1 MNLPGALSFVIDFI
15 IELSLYMAAPSPKQ
29 YQERIELFSKVNE
42 LAASFNNANQAMP
55 KMTAIDFRDDDIYR
69 FFENLQSC
77 DVKYLLVGGF
87 AMAFHGYVRAT
98 HDLDLW
104 IKDEPKNLE
113 KLKQVFQQSGV
124 SGIEKVKSLQL
135 VAGFTEFKVG
145 ESGFV
150 VDSMTNLKAF
160 NAFDF
165 DQCFER
171 AKPGEFKGIKF
182 KVIHALDLLK
192 EKEATNRPKD
202 QGDIEHLRKLK
213 QKGESE

>member
-1 MNLPGALSFVIDFI
+1 MS
-15 IELSLYMAAPSPKQ
+15 STSPKE
-29 YQERIELFSKVNE
+29 YEERIELFSKVNE
-42 LAASFNNANQAMP
+42 LAVSFNNANQSIP
-55 KMTAIDFRDDDIYR
+55 KMTAIDFRDEDIYK
-69 FFENLQSC
+69 FFENLEAGG
-77 DVKYLLVGGF
+77 VRYLLVGGF

-104 IKDEPKNLE
+104 IKDEPHNLE
-113 KLKQVFQQSGV
+113 KLKLVFKQSGV
-124 SGIEKVKSLQL
+124 IGIEQVKNLQL

-150 VDSMTNLKAF
+150 VDPMTNLKAF
-160 NAFDF
+160 SAYDF

-202 QGDIEHLRKLK
+202 QADIDHLKDLKNRGDY
-213 QKGESE
+213 

>member
-1 MNLPGALSFVIDFI
+1 
-15 IELSLYMAAPSPKQ
+15 MASTSPRE
-29 YQERIELFSKVNE
+29 YEERIKLFSKVNE
-42 LAASFNNANQAMP
+42 LAVSFNNANQSIP
-55 KMTAIDFRDDDIYR
+55 KITAIDFRDEDIYK
-69 FFENLQSC
+69 FFENLEAAGVQ
-77 DVKYLLVGGF
+77 YLLVGGF

-104 IKDEPKNLE
+104 IKDEPENLE
-113 KLKQVFQQSGV
+113 KLKLVFKQSGV
-124 SGIEKVKSLQL
+124 IGIDEVKNLQL
-135 VAGFTEFKVG
+135 VAEFTEFKVG

-150 VDSMTNLKAF
+150 VDPMTNLKAF
-160 NAFDF
+160 SAYDF

-202 QGDIEHLRKLK
+202 QADIDHLKDLKNRGDY
-213 QKGESE
+213 